1 MSEEMVI
8 AFDRF
13 DAGAIG
19 LLYQVNTHFGVQS
32 ITSIPHYVIPRTQ
45 ADSDIRYVHPITY
58 MLLVNEEGKLFM
70 YQRGN
75 KGKESRLHAKYSI
88 GIGGHINPVEGVEH
102 IPTLIG
108 LGAIEELQSELGIN
122 TIPLDWMI
130 YPSNTKE
137 QWYTIYAGND
147 PIVGE
152 PTVNDYHIGIVRV
165 LHVNSSDITQHE
177 EGVIS
182 HGKFVNPSEVAEML
196 REDKLELWSVIAFN
210 EYILSGVLKPASLP

>member
-70 YQRGN
+70 YQRGT

-122 TIPLDWMI
+122 TIPLDRMI

-182 HGKFVNPSEVAEML
+182 HGKFVDLSDVVIMMEEGKLERWSEVVL
-196 REDKLELWSVIAFN
+196 TN
-210 EYILSGVLKPASLP
+210 YIKACNDE

>member
-58 MLLVNEEGKLFM
+58 MLLINEEGKLFM
-70 YQRGN
+70 YQRGT

-88 GIGGHINPVEGVEH
+88 GIGGHINPVEGVGH
-102 IPTLIG
+102 TPTLIG
-108 LGAIEELQSELGIN
+108 LGAIEELQSELGIK
-122 TIPLDWMI
+122 TIPLDWMT

-147 PIVGE
+147 PIVNE

-165 LHVNSSDITQHE
+165 LHINSSDITQHE

-182 HGKFVNPSEVAEML
+182 HGKFVDLSDVVVMMEEG
-196 REDKLELWSVIAFN
+196 KLERWSEIVLSNYIEACNN
-210 EYILSGVLKPASLP
+210 E

>member
-70 YQRGN
+70 YQRGT

-122 TIPLDWMI
+122 TIPLDRMI

-182 HGKFVNPSEVAEML
+182 HGKFVDLSDVVIMMEEGKLERWSEVVL
-196 REDKLELWSVIAFN
+196 TN
-210 EYILSGVLKPASLP
+210 YIKACDDE

>member
-70 YQRGN
+70 YQRGT

-182 HGKFVNPSEVAEML
+182 HGKFVDLSDVVIMMEEGKLERWSEVVL
-196 REDKLELWSVIAFN
+196 TN
-210 EYILSGVLKPASLP
+210 YIKACNDE

>member
-70 YQRGN
+70 YQRGT

-182 HGKFVNPSEVAEML
+182 HGKFVDLSDVVIMMAEGKLERWSEVVL
-196 REDKLELWSVIAFN
+196 TN
-210 EYILSGVLKPASLP
+210 YIKACNDE

>member
-19 LLYQVNTHFGVQS
+19 LLYQVNTHFGFQS

-58 MLLVNEEGKLFM
+58 MLLVNEVGKLFM
-70 YQRGN
+70 YQRGT

-122 TIPLDWMI
+122 TIPLDRMI

-182 HGKFVNPSEVAEML
+182 HGKFVDLSDVVIMMEEGKLERWSEVVL
-196 REDKLELWSVIAFN
+196 TN
-210 EYILSGVLKPASLP
+210 YIKACNDE